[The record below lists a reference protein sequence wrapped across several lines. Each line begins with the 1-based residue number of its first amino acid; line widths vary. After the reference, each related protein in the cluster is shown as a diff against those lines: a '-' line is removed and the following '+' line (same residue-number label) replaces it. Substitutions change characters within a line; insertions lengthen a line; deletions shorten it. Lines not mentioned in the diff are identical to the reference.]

1 MIARH
6 RKRHWRKPKT
16 KWLKNALWYF
26 LAALVIVIL
35 VGMAALWF
43 QNRSEGTGENLCPAK
58 SGPAAGLAVLLDL
71 TDPLENVQ
79 IERLRGIL
87 DRRIAEAVPNTL
99 IAVGAVHADTGA
111 RGADFALCKPESGER
126 ANEIYENPRM
136 IAERYRKKFRLPFD
150 KILERMLR
158 SPKADSSPI
167 MESLQALLVGTSGFV
182 DAKYPR
188 RVIIVSDLLQHSAAF
203 SFYRRDRWAT
213 FVRSPNA
220 QRLAGRLNGVV
231 VEICRVP
238 RPNARIKKAEVDDFW
253 VNYFERAGASRVFAS
268 TCPLGDL

>member
-1 MIARH
+1 MVRRGQGH
-6 RKRHWRKPKT
+6 RRKRRT
-16 KWLKNALWYF
+16 KRLENVWWCLLIALF
-26 LAALVIVIL
+26 SVIL
-35 VGMAALWF
+35 VVVAVVWF
-43 QNRSEGTGENLCPAK
+43 QNRPANTSENLCPTK
-58 SGPAAGLAVLLDL
+58 SGPVAGLAVLLDL
-71 TDPLENVQ
+71 TDPLKNVQ
-79 IERLRGIL
+79 TERLRGIL
-87 DRRIAEAVPNTL
+87 DRRIAEAIPNTL
-99 IAVGAVHADTGA
+99 IAVGAVHADASA

-126 ANEIYENPRM
+126 ANEIYQNPRM
-136 IAERYRKKFRLPFD
+136 IAEQYRKKFRLPFD

-167 MESLQALLVGTSGFV
+167 MESLQALLVGTPGFV